1 MPKSGTTKDKEFPV
15 TVTVKNTGK
24 TAGEEVVQLYISHPE
39 ENVLVPI
46 TALKGFKR
54 VKLQPGESQTLTFSL
69 APEDLSCVDEN
80 GKRNVRP
87 GKITVYVGGCAPVET
102 SAKPLKT
109 IKKSMKLTGDIVP
122 LD

>member
-1 MPKSGTTKDKEFPV
+1 MPKSSTTKDKEIPV

-39 ENVLVPI
+39 QNILVPI

-54 VKLQPGESQTLTFSL
+54 VRLNPGESQKVTFTL
-69 APEDLSCVDEN
+69 APEDIACVDEN
-80 GKRNVRP
+80 GKLNVLP
-87 GKITVYVGGCAPVET
+87 GKITVHVGGCAPVNT
-102 SAKPLKT
+102 SAQPLKT
-109 IKKSMKLTGDIVP
+109 IKKNIKITGETIT